1 MKSFPKLYIS
11 KSVISS
17 IYRHFNYNQ
26 NINNNNNN
34 NSDNDNGYFLKLHI
48 TMKIKISTHC
58 LNNVLMMSKTV
69 QSCTKS

>member
-34 NSDNDNGYFLKLHI
+34 NNNNSDNDNENTTERLTGIGHSDLMIIPISVKFLKAW
-48 TMKIKISTHC
+48 
-58 LNNVLMMSKTV
+58 
-69 QSCTKS
+69 